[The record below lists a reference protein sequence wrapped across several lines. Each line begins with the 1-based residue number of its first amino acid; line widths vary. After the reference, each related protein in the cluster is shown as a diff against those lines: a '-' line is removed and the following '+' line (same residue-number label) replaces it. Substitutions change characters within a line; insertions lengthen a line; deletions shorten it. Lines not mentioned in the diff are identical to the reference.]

1 MSDQTK
7 EEKLLRQ
14 AMDAMNEWQQ
24 HQGYTQFIK
33 VEATFTTLRINL
45 DKYFNDK
52 KTEAAKKPSTLI
64 GF

>member
-24 HQGYTQFIK
+24 HQGYTQFLK
-33 VEATFTTLRINL
+33 VEDSFTKLRINL

-52 KTEAAKKPSTLI
+52 ADTAKKNSVFD